1 MAGVVLCEATDL
13 YNILNQGARV
23 SSLAESN
30 YLLLI
35 GKPSKPSPSDVE
47 VEQELCGATG
57 CVCVFPDARTKQEYD
72 ESHVLMA
79 KRSKRD
85 ANGDFVIPA
94 CVEVESM
101 RYCVVYDGHAGSVE
115 DCGPAAECAAVL
127 EQCSRNPVQI
137 LRGGYED
144 FSACYPFLRTQ
155 KILYSPQELEELRP
169 HPVEI
174 LPGRLYMGDRTQ
186 ASDQQVLK
194 DLKIKALVDVSGEPS
209 SALIGSG
216 CEVLASPP
224 ADSVEED
231 LSGFFQEACRFTDV
245 QLGAGASVLLFSCR
259 GVSHCSAMAM
269 AFLIHHLRCTLQE
282 AWAHML
288 KCKNNMRPNRGF
300 VQQLSAWE
308 RAVLGEERT
317 DISEPSF

>member
-35 GKPSKPSPSDVE
+35 
-47 VEQELCGATG
+47 
-57 CVCVFPDARTKQEYD
+57 DARTKQEYD

-115 DCGPAAECAAVL
+115 DCGECVPVGCCIGPAAECAAVL

-209 SALIGSG
+209 SALTGSG

-231 LSGFFQEACRFTDV
+231 LSGFFQEACRFTDA

-269 AFLIHHLRCTLQE
+269 AFLIHHLRCTLQAMSDVCFLWLLQE